1 VAIQR
6 TQKKPGKSESL
17 TIRLDPKMRFAL
29 EFVARLNGQTITKV
43 IERAVTD
50 AADRTKVDDG
60 GNSYDAPNWRAYWDV
75 SDGIRAI
82 NLAKDENTHP
92 TFEEEE
98 MLDFIRQHWQ
108 FFSHDNE
115 LRALKRDSIE
125 VLWPM
130 MPSFI
135 EWWRDH
141 KSSDR
146 FYVARMMNHT
156 LAEAGLDPI
165 SE

>member
-1 VAIQR
+1 MAIQR
-6 TQKKPGKSESL
+6 AQKKAGKSESL

-43 IERAVTD
+43 IERAVTE

-60 GNSYDAPNWRAYWDV
+60 GNHFDAPNWRNYWDV
-75 SDGIRAI
+75 SDGVRAI
-82 NLAKDENTHP
+82 KLANDENTHP
-92 TFEEEE
+92 SFEEEE
-98 MLDFIRQHWQ
+98 MLDFIRQHWR
-108 FFSHDNE
+108 FFSIDDS
-115 LRALKRDSIE
+115 LRVLKRDNID

-156 LAEAGLDPI
+156 LAEAGLDPV